1 MRSAG
6 ECHGRHSNA
15 ARFLLYFTV
24 ATRGAF
30 HSSYDV
36 SVCTKPTIGMMN
48 GLADGGGGV
57 HRAQGTAI
65 AGGVN
70 GWARIIALKE
80 SPVSVAAPP
89 PWF

>member
-30 HSSYDV
+30 HASYDV
-36 SVCTKPTIGMMN
+36 GARTKPTIGMMN
-48 GLADGGGGV
+48 GLAY
-57 HRAQGTAI
+57 
-65 AGGVN
+65 GVN